1 MARIEHRTARLTMP
15 QQRAFLEVHVP
26 GRIRSIQSALE
37 QGTYRELAAAAI
49 FSRAI
54 ANFLGIGTRS
64 GRLCAD
70 RKYFQHA
77 DGQSWEVKIRDVGGQ
92 FVDLDTLSTADKSAL
107 EDGINETDR
116 AFAHLTF
123 WSDSSSQNDSGTA
136 NDEHIE
142 LQAQRIR
149 LFCDT
154 VIRLFYDHASRAKPG
169 LKWLPPFSPL
179 C

>member
-1 MARIEHRTARLTMP
+1 MARIKHRTAKLTVP
-15 QQRAFLEVHVP
+15 QQLAFLQDHVP
-26 GRIRSIQSALE
+26 GRIRSIQSALG
-37 QGTYRELAAAAI
+37 QRTYRELAAAAI

-54 ANFLGIGTRS
+54 ANFLGIGTQS

-77 DGQSWEVKIRDVGGQ
+77 DGHSWEVKIEDVGGQ
-92 FVDLDTLSTADKSAL
+92 FVDLDTLSSADKSAL

-123 WSDSSSQNDSGTA
+123 WGDSSSQTDSGLA
-136 NDEHIE
+136 SDEYIE
-142 LQAQRIR
+142 SQAQRIR

-154 VIRLFYDHASRAKPG
+154 VIRLFHDHASRANPA
-169 LKWLPPFSPL
+169 
-179 C
+179 